1 MIFAYILQGVTY
13 GFAAAVQPGPLQAY
27 IILQTLKNGWRRT
40 IAYALV
46 PLLSDLPI
54 IAAVLTVLALMPA
67 GWVTVLRVIGGFFL
81 LYLARGAYRTARDLP
96 EEMEQ
101 AGGAPQRGLL
111 QAVMINL
118 LNPNPYLFWSL
129 VTGPI
134 LLTGWKESPVNGIAM
149 LAAFYLVMI
158 LVNTV
163 IIRIVSIAHRFNPRV
178 RQMLMYVSAAGLAA
192 FGAYQLWMGILGN
205 T

>member
-1 MIFAYILQGVTY
+1 MIPYIRQGITY

-27 IILQTLKNGWRRT
+27 IILQALRHGWRRS
-40 IAYALV
+40 IVYALV

-54 IAAVLTVLALMPA
+54 IAVVVTVLALMPS
-67 GWVTVLRVIGGFFL
+67 GWASVLQAIGGLFL
-81 LYLARGAYRTARDLP
+81 LYLAWGAFRAAGNLP
-96 EEMEQ
+96 EES
-101 AGGAPQRGLL
+101 GGADGSPQRGLL

-134 LLTGWKESPVNGIAM
+134 LLAGWKESPAYAVAL

-158 LVNTV
+158 LVNAA
-163 IIRIVSIAHRFNPRV
+163 IILVVSLAHRFNRKV
-178 RQMLMYVSAAGLAA
+178 RQILVYVSAAGLAV
-192 FGAYQLWMGILGN
+192 FGAYQLWLGVAGGS
-205 T
+205 